1 MSTRKLSTCSL
12 RSNCGHRWLENGLV
26 QTVKE
31 ALGNPV
37 FPVILE
43 CSRSLAV
50 ELQPFLSIFQ
60 ADRPLSVLFTKNE
73 KICCMGCIK
82 ELLNLKFWKPI
93 QLLLR

>member
-1 MSTRKLSTCSL
+1 MVGKWPGTKTF
-12 RSNCGHRWLENGLV
+12 

-60 ADRPLSVLFTKNE
+60 ADRPLSVLLYE
-73 KICCMGCIK
+73 K
-82 ELLNLKFWKPI
+82 
-93 QLLLR
+93 